1 LGTKPSLLRKTKEK
15 GVSCVLLTP
24 LIYWCPGRE
33 TIIASLKEQPKKGPK
48 NVVFINLFKNHLI
61 GNIIFVDVADV
72 LNGFSAD

>member
-1 LGTKPSLLRKTKEK
+1 LL
-15 GVSCVLLTP
+15 
-24 LIYWCPGRE
+24 PGRE
-33 TIIASLKEQPKKGPK
+33 TIIASLEEQPKKGPK